1 MGPDLNALLV
11 FAAVAEQGSFTAAAD
26 RLGVA
31 KARVSLVVSRLERE
45 LGRTLFA
52 RTTRKVALTEAGE
65 ALYAGCVPPLREAQE
80 AVASLGSGEGLGG
93 TLRVAAPIEYAARTL
108 APVVAAFAAAHPAID
123 VDLRTNERV
132 VDMLKEGIDVAV
144 RLGWLRD
151 SSLRA
156 VRLGD
161 FEQHVVAAPDYLERM
176 PPIREPGDLA
186 AHEWVGLMLLPSPW
200 TWKFSSSRGRV
211 RTVRVAGRLRT
222 DSAAALRGL
231 VQAGCGVSV
240 MDEFTAADALRD
252 GRLVRVLP
260 QWSLPRGGVHAVFP
274 PGRHLPGKTR
284 AFVELLRAS
293 L

>member
-1 MGPDLNALLV
+1 MDADLNALLV

-45 LGRTLFA
+45 LGLTLFA

-65 ALYAGCVPPLREAQE
+65 ALYRGCVPPLREAQE
-80 AVASLGSGEGLGG
+80 AVARIGSGEGLNG

-108 APVVAAFAAAHPAID
+108 APVLAGFVAAHPAVEI
-123 VDLRTNERV
+123 DLRTNERV

-161 FEQHVVAAPDYLERM
+161 FEQHVVAAPAYLQRM
-176 PPIREPGDLA
+176 PPIREPRDLA
-186 AHEWVGLMLLPSPW
+186 AHEWIGLVLLPSPW
-200 TWKFSSSRGRV
+200 TWKFTSARGQV

-231 VQAGCGVSV
+231 VQAGAGVSV
-240 MDEFTAADALRD
+240 MDEFTAAAALRE
-252 GRLVRVLP
+252 GSLVRVLP
-260 QWSLPRGGVHAVFP
+260 NWSLPRGGVHAVFP
-274 PGRHLPGKTR
+274 PGRHLPAKTR
-284 AFVELLRAS
+284 ALVEHLRAS